1 MNKSLLTRSSLLLSL
16 ALGGGTTS
24 LLQAQ
29 AVSPSDAPVAQP
41 ITEKDKAVVLSAFQV
56 SESSTS
62 AYQGKDANSAGRVAS
77 PLIDTPQ
84 SVTVITKEFMDD
96 IGTERLLDAM
106 RFSASV
112 TESNFPNRLG
122 RITLRGFQQDA
133 AQQSFYIDGFRY
145 SAISAGYNADS
156 SDLQRVEIVK
166 GPNAILA
173 AAGSPGGSVNQITK
187 SPQFT
192 QGGYIKIGV
201 GEYLSNRAEVDIT
214 GPVPGLD
221 NKVAYRLIVMD
232 TDSKGYQDNQFNKAL
247 LIDPSVTVRFSPAT
261 ELTIKGHYDK
271 TDVSVM
277 NLPISPLVGPNDP
290 VVLYPGLKPTWSGT
304 GGYKPSNPGEEARIL
319 GELTHK
325 FSENFQARVGLM
337 TAFLVDDSLQDG
349 GIGGITTQSGNI
361 NPTTGLYTP
370 GTTYKVFNYGLPTQY
385 VTTTAVALPDFT
397 NRSVGFNDVV
407 NRQFNR
413 DYLLN
418 FQNDYVYTH
427 EFSKEIFS
435 TTVAGISYNRHKYDT
450 VGYNNITVPLVGT
463 IDNPDYATTYANASA
478 VSRLKGSQYVE
489 IENTRQGYVAEVL
502 KLLGDKVFVSGS
514 ASHMSYGQEITP
526 GSIFGTKLGGALAV
540 PVPTGLGFAPGTYY
554 ATPGYNTLNGGKAD
568 YAYGLLVKPIK
579 DVSVFY
585 DHSSNTNPPTL
596 NSFPGSQNQWGDQA
610 EFGVKSSFLSGAIDA
625 SLIHFDI
632 VQHNVSTYDITSNTF
647 IPLGTTT
654 SKGWEFETN
663 GKITPEISLIG
674 AYSAYK
680 ARNGFGQFLRAAPD
694 HSMNIAVKYQFNS
707 GPLKSAW
714 FMLNADYLSKR
725 SGENPTSISI
735 DAASANPAD
744 LAVNGSVLGQYS
756 GHTLSGAPVTPT
768 FFLPARTIFGFT
780 GGYKVNN
787 HWKVWYKIDNLTDKT
802 YIQAALSR
810 GTVSPGAPR
819 NLSGSVTYS
828 F

>member
-1 MNKSLLTRSSLLLSL
+1 MNTSLLKRSSLLLSL
-16 ALGGGTTS
+16 TLAGGNTG
-24 LLQAQ
+24 LLLAQ
-29 AVSPSDAPVAQP
+29 SAPTEAPVAQP
-41 ITEKDKAVVLSAFQV
+41 TVDTDHAVVLSAFQV

-106 RFSASV
+106 RFSAGV

-145 SAISAGYNADS
+145 SAISAGYNADA
-156 SDLQRVEIVK
+156 SDIQRIEIVK

-173 AAGSPGGSVNQITK
+173 AAGSPGGSINQITK
-187 SPQFT
+187 SPQFNNA
-192 QGGYIKIGV
+192 GYVKLEV
-201 GEYLSNRAEVDIT
+201 GQYLSNRAEIDLT
-214 GPVPGLD
+214 GPIPAFGG
-221 NKVAYRLIVMD
+221 KVAYRLIVMD
-232 TDSKGYQDNQFNKAL
+232 TDSKGYQDNQFQKAFL
-247 LIDPSVTVRFSPAT
+247 VDPSVTVRFSPST

-277 NLPISPLVGPNDP
+277 NLPLSPLVGPSDALA
-290 VVLYPGLKPTWSGT
+290 LYPGLKPTWSGT
-304 GGYKPSNPGEEARIL
+304 GGFKPSDPGEEARIL

-325 FSENFQARVGLM
+325 ISENFQARVGMM
-337 TAFLVDDSLQDG
+337 TAFLLSNSLQDG
-349 GIGGITTQSGNI
+349 GIGGITTQVGNI

-370 GTTYKVFNYGLPTQY
+370 GTTWKVYNYGLPTQY
-385 VTTTAVALPDFT
+385 VTSTAAAFPDFT
-397 NRSVGFNDVV
+397 NRSVGFTDVV

-413 DYLLN
+413 DYLFN
-418 FQNDYVYTH
+418 IQNDYVFTH
-427 EFSKEIFS
+427 EFTKDIFS
-435 TTVAGISYNRHKYDT
+435 TTVTGISFNRHKYDT
-450 VGYNNITVPLVGT
+450 VGYNNISVPLVGT

-502 KLLGDKVFVSGS
+502 KLLGDKAYLSGS

-526 GSIFGTKLGGALAV
+526 GSIFGTKLGGSLAV
-540 PVPTGLGFAPGTYY
+540 PVPSGLGFAPGTYY
-554 ATPGYNTLNGGKAD
+554 ATPGYNSLNGGKAD
-568 YAYGLLVKPIK
+568 YAYGLLVKPLKNI
-579 DVSVFY
+579 SVFY

-610 EFGVKSSFLSGAIDA
+610 EFGVKSSFMNGAIDA

-663 GKITPEISLIG
+663 GKITPEVSLIG
-674 AYSAYK
+674 AYSEYK

-694 HSMNIAVKYQFNS
+694 HSGSVALKYQFNT
-707 GPLKSAW
+707 GPLKSLW

-744 LAVNGSVLGQYS
+744 LAVNGTVLGQYS
-756 GHTLSGAPVTPT
+756 AHTLSGAPVSPT
-768 FFLPARTIFGFT
+768 FFLPARTIFGLT
-780 GGYKVNN
+780 GGYKVNS
-787 HWKVWYKIDNLTDKT
+787 HWKLWYKVDNLSDKT
-802 YIQAALSR
+802 YIQASLSR
-810 GTVSPGAPR
+810 GTLSPGAPR
-819 NLSGSVTYS
+819 NLSGAVTYS